1 MNLTGVFINAICV
14 FAAGFLGSI
23 FKKGIPERI
32 KRTLM
37 LALGLCVLYVGIDGI
52 VAGMDA
58 VLLVLSVSIGAF
70 IGEAIDFDDK
80 FSRLGRYVESRMPK
94 NEDNIAD
101 GFVSATLFV
110 CVGAMAIVG
119 GIESGTK
126 GTYNTFLAKSCK
138 NRQT

>member
-14 FAAGFLGSI
+14 FAAGILGSI

-94 NEDNIAD
+94 KNMLREVSPKIA
-101 GFVSATLFV
+101 FRALPLP
-110 CVGAMAIVG
+110 MRAIRTVVRMC
-119 GIESGTK
+119 IS
-126 GTYNTFLAKSCK
+126 
-138 NRQT
+138 R